1 MSYERSEINEVVS
14 DIEQVLEKIDYRITT
29 VEDNIRLAK
38 AHLIQSEALTFLNNA
53 QNEIDKISFVPIIDT
68 LEGIIENG

>member
-29 VEDNIRLAK
+29 VKDNIRLAK
-38 AHLIQSEALTFLNNA
+38 AHMIQSEALTFLTNA

>member
-1 MSYERSEINEVVS
+1 MSYERNEINEVVS

-38 AHLIQSEALTFLNNA
+38 AHLIQSEALTFLTNA

>member
-1 MSYERSEINEVVS
+1 MKYERSEINEVVS
-14 DIEQVLEKIDYRITT
+14 DIEEVLERIDYRLTT
-29 VEDNIRLAK
+29 IEDNIKLAK
-38 AHLIQSEALTFLNNA
+38 AHLTQSEALTFLTNA

>member
-1 MSYERSEINEVVS
+1 MSYERNEINEVVS

-29 VEDNIRLAK
+29 VENNMKLAK
-38 AHLIQSEALTFLNNA
+38 AHLIQSEALTFLTNA